1 MKLITIN
8 FKYHTTINRA
18 VEAHFLF
25 FLSQCAG
32 EWVFA
37 MR

>member
-1 MKLITIN
+1 MMNLKS
-8 FKYHTTINRA
+8 HTTINRA
-18 VEAHFLF
+18 VEAHFLI